1 MGSSGFI
8 PGIVL
13 KLQQSICRKSCWDN
27 MRFGR
32 TSNYL
37 LQFQWH
43 QMASLC
49 ETQTQPLAVP
59 IHWNMN
65 NSITYPSNS
74 QTFTNSVWRC
84 QKSPWKLAQKND
96 DCDAFHLFSD
106 CCHTIQSHTIQ
117 SLMLQDAGKC
127 RLLVIIH
134 IHYLLPIGCTLI
146 QTKPRCFTTKRP
158 SEKELIWGP
167 LGILIIWGRWNLEI
181 LEIVP
186 FQPFQGD
193 MLIFGRGGEY
203 NMVTWQWKNNHL
215 KIQLLLTNG
224 DFSSLLK
231 MGIFPAC
238 HVSLAGNSKTTF
250 GVAWSICVFSKAT
263 KATHFSWRKQVCLF
277 GLRRLYGGFLK
288 WWVSPKWMVYNGKPY

>member
-1 MGSSGFI
+1 MIDILVRIWTMGSSGFI

-74 QTFTNSVWRC
+74 QTFTILFEDAKHLLESSHR
-84 QKSPWKLAQKND
+84 KTD

-106 CCHTIQSHTIQ
+106 CCSAIQSHTIQ
-117 SLMLQDAGKC
+117 SLMLQDTGKC

-146 QTKPRCFTTKRP
+146 QTKPRTTETP
-158 SEKELIWGP
+158 IWKGTNMGP
-167 LGILIIWGRWNLEI
+167 LRILIIWERWNVL
-181 LEIVP
+181 LVIVP
-186 FQPFQGD
+186 FQPFQGTCW
-193 MLIFGRGGEY
+193 FSEGGR
-203 NMVTWQWKNNHL
+203 V
-215 KIQLLLTNG
+215 
-224 DFSSLLK
+224 
-231 MGIFPAC
+231 
-238 HVSLAGNSKTTF
+238 
-250 GVAWSICVFSKAT
+250 
-263 KATHFSWRKQVCLF
+263 
-277 GLRRLYGGFLK
+277 
-288 WWVSPKWMVYNGKPY
+288 